1 MALVIADRVRETTA
15 VTGTGAATLLGAVT
29 GYQSFSVIGN
39 GSTTYYTIADQGGPN
54 WEVGIGVWAT
64 GNTLA
69 RNTVL
74 SSSNSGAL
82 VSFPVGTKDVFIT
95 YPSEK
100 AVALDLSGNVTANA
114 FFAGTTTA
122 TASGTQIVLTAAS
135 TPVYLITGSGGQT
148 IKLPDAT
155 TLPSGAIFS
164 FNNNQTS
171 GAITVNNNSNTLVA
185 SVPSGGYTTV
195 VLLTN
200 SNAAGTWDRHDQ
212 TPSNVSWS
220 TNTFSYPGSITSATW
235 NGNVITALYGGTGT
249 AGTLTGYVYAN
260 GTGAMT
266 ATLGIYGGSF

>member
-15 VTGTGAATLLGAVT
+15 VTGTGSATLLGAVT

-54 WEVGIGVWAT
+54 WEVGIGVWST

-69 RNTVL
+69 RNIVL
-74 SSSNSGAL
+74 SSSNGGAL
-82 VSFPVGTKDVFIT
+82 VSFPVGTKDVFLT

-100 AVALDLSGNVTANA
+100 AVALDLNGNVTANA
-114 FFAGTTTA
+114 YFNGFNSTAAGGA
-122 TASGTQIVLTAAS
+122 TVVLTAAS
-135 TPVYLITGSGGQT
+135 APVQLITGSGSQT
-148 IKLPDAT
+148 FQLPDAT
-155 TLPSGAIFS
+155 TIPAGTIFS
-164 FNNNQTS
+164 FNNNSSS
-171 GAITVNNNSNTLVA
+171 GSVSINNNSSTLVA
-185 SVPSGGYTTV
+185 SVPSGGYITV
-195 VLLTN
+195 VSL
-200 SNAAGTWDRHDQ
+200 SNATAAGTWDKHFQ
-212 TPSNVSWS
+212 APSNVSWS

-235 NGNVITALYGGTGT
+235 NGNAVGALYGGTGT